1 MKQQYSNWGDYKVWH
16 HATIDREHGGMSMSL
31 GDYMA
36 FFLWREARFYVE
48 MYKWIRTHKMWDDV
62 MYATTHKGKITTTDK

>member
-1 MKQQYSNWGDYKVWH
+1 MEHQ
-16 HATIDREHGGMSMSL
+16 ATIEKEQSASL
-31 GDYMA
+31 WEILWL